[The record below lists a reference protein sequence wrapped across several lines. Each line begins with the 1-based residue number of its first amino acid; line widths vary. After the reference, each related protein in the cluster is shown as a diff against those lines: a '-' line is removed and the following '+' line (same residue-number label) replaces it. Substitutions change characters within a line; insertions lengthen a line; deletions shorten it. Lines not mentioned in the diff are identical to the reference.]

1 MVIPR
6 QKKQDCIHPPTKL
19 AVRLH
24 LETILSD
31 FITHTCSLP
40 GQKYSP
46 SENHPVHLPNLAATW
61 AHISATPIL
70 VAFLPKSMSITIS
83 VAHLTASSNL
93 KLLGVTSRPALSQ
106 NGAANFVRGAVTE
119 GTYEKQSIFGLSGS
133 IRLLKSSVTESKEW
147 Q

>member
-24 LETILSD
+24 LEIILSD

-46 SENHPVHLPNLAATW
+46 SESHPVYLPNLAATW
-61 AHISATPIL
+61 AHISETPIL

-93 KLLGVTSRPALSQ
+93 KLTGVRSRPALSQ

>member
-46 SENHPVHLPNLAATW
+46 SESHPVYLPNLAATW

-93 KLLGVTSRPALSQ
+93 KLTGVTSRPALSQ
-106 NGAANFVRGAVTE
+106 NGAANFVRGAVNE